1 MLAIFLRLLALLLAF
16 SALAPSLCMAGNQTG
31 AAFAQKGQASWISK
45 NFKGERTASGER
57 YDPAALTAAHNSLP
71 LGTLV
76 LVTNLKNNK
85 NVTVCVNDRGPYSSE
100 RIIDLSWAAA
110 ERLGIVKGEGEDQEF
125 LTPVMLETV
134 GKIDLQTSAP
144 AAQQGKDDQR
154 ATTSVQPTPDDKA
167 LADAPVQASAKA
179 PDQTLASR
187 LVRRA
192 YYIQAGAFQRDNNA
206 AALVKTF
213 QIKGFS
219 NFLIVDDIQKD
230 RDRLRLVQVGP
241 FHDLQQARSALK
253 KIQDEEPGAF
263 IISKETRRLP

>member
-1 MLAIFLRLLALLLAF
+1 MLAIFLRPLALLLAF
-16 SALAPSLCMAGNQTG
+16 SAFAPSLCMAGNQTG

-125 LTPVMLETV
+125 LTPVMLQTV
-134 GKIDLQTSAP
+134 GKIDLQTPAP
-144 AAQQGKDDQR
+144 AAQQGDQS
-154 ATTSVQPTPDDKA
+154 AA
-167 LADAPVQASAKA
+167 APVQPEAVNKTDADSAKA
-179 PDQTLASR
+179 PDQAQPPAPASR